1 MRVSVQSMGV
11 PATPALIDHADRRL
25 RFALTRHSDR
35 VKRVAV
41 RFGDDNGPRGGVD
54 KFCQIQVYLVDAHV
68 ACVRD
73 IGTDLY
79 DVIERATDR
88 AGRAVVK
95 HLDQSRMGRRTAPN
109 KVTQLQHS
117 SDGAT
122 YPTQFKG
129 EDT

>member
-1 MRVSVQSMGV
+1 MGV

-41 RFGDDNGPRGGVD
+41 RFGDENGPRGGVA

-68 ACVRD
+68 ACFRD

-129 EDT
+129 ENT

>member
-41 RFGDDNGPRGGVD
+41 RFGDENGPRGGVA

-68 ACVRD
+68 ACFRD

-129 EDT
+129 ENT